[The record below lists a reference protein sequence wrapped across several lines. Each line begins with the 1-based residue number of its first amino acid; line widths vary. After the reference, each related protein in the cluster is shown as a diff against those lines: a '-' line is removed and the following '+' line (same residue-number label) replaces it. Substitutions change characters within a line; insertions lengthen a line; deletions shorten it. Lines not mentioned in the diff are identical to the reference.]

1 LNRIYRD
8 HNGNF
13 ASDNSLKMIN
23 PYVTRTTMTYPSTVS
38 DESVLKKWMAFEMG
52 KINDGVVAE
61 RKRLSEL
68 LRNDCPSSITRGGK
82 EYIFDSGIIRLL
94 GEKLPEK
101 LHSRLKLP
109 IVFYFD
115 SGVAD
120 SCLLTDE
127 AAFEVLQVLG
137 ELSRQR
143 EFIGGRLWIGRAI
156 VFALLRKYPTII
168 QIMMQ

>member
-1 LNRIYRD
+1 MMM
-8 HNGNF
+8 
-13 ASDNSLKMIN
+13 NSYESHTIMVHFPN
-23 PYVTRTTMTYPSTVS
+23 VS

-68 LRNDCPSSITRGGK
+68 LKTSHPSSITRDGK
-82 EYIFDSGIIRLL
+82 EYVFDLAIIRLL

-109 IVFYFD
+109 IIFYFD
-115 SGVAD
+115 SGVTD

-127 AAFEVLQVLG
+127 AALEAFQVLG

-156 VFALLRKYPTII
+156 VFAILRKYPTAI

>member
-1 LNRIYRD
+1 
-8 HNGNF
+8 
-13 ASDNSLKMIN
+13 
-23 PYVTRTTMTYPSTVS
+23 MTYPPTVS
-38 DESVLKKWMAFEMG
+38 DESVLKKWMALEMG

-61 RKRLSEL
+61 RKRLSDL
-68 LRNDCPSSITRGGK
+68 LRTSRPLSITRGEK
-82 EYIFDSGIIRLL
+82 EYLFDSTIIRLL
-94 GEKLPEK
+94 GEKLPEN

-109 IVFYFD
+109 IIFYFD

>member
-1 LNRIYRD
+1 
-8 HNGNF
+8 
-13 ASDNSLKMIN
+13 
-23 PYVTRTTMTYPSTVS
+23 MTYSPTVS
-38 DESVLKKWMAFEMG
+38 DESVLKKWMALEMG

-61 RKRLSEL
+61 RKRLSDL
-68 LRNDCPSSITRGGK
+68 LRTSRPLSITRGEK
-82 EYIFDSGIIRLL
+82 EYLFDSTIIRLL
-94 GEKLPEK
+94 GEKLPEN

-109 IVFYFD
+109 IIFYFD